1 MGSAT
6 ERNVQRVTLP
16 SFGPLCKHAEMTT
29 SKERAQLLL
38 DLHHQDK
45 PVILPTVWDVWSA
58 ETCVANGFSALTIGS
73 HPVADSLGHADG
85 EAMELSD
92 VLAVVQRIT
101 EVVDVPVSVDLES
114 GYDTPAEEL
123 VHRTLEAGA
132 VGINIEDT
140 VHSLGEMRSPEEHGD
155 YIAAIRAAADATD
168 THLVINGRTDAFT
181 TDEDPEAQL
190 ENALTRLRLLEAA
203 GADSLYPV
211 KVPSRAILERI
222 LGAVNTPLNVTAHPV
237 NGAVPEGL
245 SLQEITQLGVKRVSF
260 GPLLQRSLTDSMAE
274 ILRPWTPAS

>member
-1 MGSAT
+1 
-6 ERNVQRVTLP
+6 
-16 SFGPLCKHAEMTT
+16 MTT

-38 DLHHQDK
+38 NLHHQDK

-58 ETCVANGFSALTIGS
+58 ESCVANGFSALTIGS

-101 EVVDVPVSVDLES
+101 DVVDVPVSVDLES

-123 VHRTLEAGA
+123 VQRTLEAGA

-274 ILRPWTPAS
+274 ILKPWTPAS